1 METVWNNNIE
11 KQIDSG
17 FMPTVD
23 PEQIYPK
30 RMGTYRGSIVIEY
43 YNLEKDCFKKHL
55 IPYDSS
61 ENVDKI
67 IENIL
72 KNPKHSVFLRKVAPH
87 HLKEAI
93 TGRRVNLLPP
103 DINEKSS

>member
-1 METVWNNNIE
+1 
-11 KQIDSG
+11 
-17 FMPTVD
+17 MPSID

-30 RMGTYRGSIVIEY
+30 RVGTYKGSLVIEY

-61 ENVDKI
+61 ETIDKI

-87 HLKEAI
+87 LLKSAI
-93 TGRRVNLLPP
+93 TGKRDNILPN
-103 DINEKSS
+103 DINEKSSSQQSSHH